1 MATNKEQ
8 GAPTGLKAKWAAFM
22 VWYESYS
29 GQRVVGIVYSAGA
42 SVVIVGALFKI
53 LHWPGAEIMLMAGMF
68 TEAAL
73 FLIGVLDKP
82 HPTYHW
88 EEVFPQ
94 TLPHNTNPEIL
105 EKYADRPRP
114 TLLGGVGS
122 GNAVAASAASV
133 PTLVEKDLE
142 ALKTQIGTLAK
153 TASQL
158 SELEKVA
165 VATNKLGEK
174 AEAAAEAA
182 GKYAVAAG
190 QLSEKSSAMNA
201 HYAAVAEQMAAAEAS
216 SKTYAQ
222 SVAEMAKKSAEVAT
236 KATELTS
243 IYDVQLT
250 AGKTAAKS
258 AQDFEAAQTKLAKQV
273 ADLNSVYG
281 NMLTAIA

>member
-1 MATNKEQ
+1 MATKNEQ
-8 GAPTGLKAKWAAFM
+8 SLFARFLA
-22 VWYESYS
+22 WYESYQ
-29 GQRVVGIVYSAGA
+29 GQRIVGWIYSLGA
-42 SVVIVGALFKI
+42 SVVIIGALGKI
-53 LHWPGAEIMLMAGMF
+53 MHTWWGSIMLPVGMGV
-68 TEAAL
+68 EAVL
-73 FLIGVLDKP
+73 FAIGCLDKP
-82 HPTYHW
+82 HMAYHW
-88 EEVFPQ
+88 EKVFPQ
-94 TLPHNTNPEIL
+94 TLGHNADPEVL
-105 EKYADRPRP
+105 QECANLPRP
-114 TLLGGVGS
+114 SLMGGVGG
-122 GNAVAASAASV
+122 GNAVAAAPAASV
-133 PTLVEKDLE
+133 PTLAEKDLE
-142 ALKTQIGTLAK
+142 ALKTQIATLAK

>member
-8 GAPTGLKAKWAAFM
+8 G
-22 VWYESYS
+22 VWDKFSTWYDSYN
-29 GQRVVGIVYSAGA
+29 GQRAVGMVYSLGA
-42 SVVIVGALFKI
+42 AVVIVGALFKI
-53 LHWPGAEIMLMAGMF
+53 LHWPGAEIMLMVGMF
-68 TEAAL
+68 TEAIL
-73 FLIGVLDKP
+73 FAIGCLDKP
-82 HPTYHW
+82 HPVYHW

-94 TLPHNTNPEIL
+94 TLGQATNPKIL
-105 EKYADRPRP
+105 EEYANRPRP
-114 TLLGGVGS
+114 TLLGGAGW
-122 GNAVAASAASV
+122 GSAAAPAAAV
-133 PTLVEKDLE
+133 PTLAEKDLE
-142 ALKTQIGTLAK
+142 TLKTQIGALAK

-182 GKYAVAAG
+182 GKYAVVAG
-190 QLSEKSSAMNA
+190 QLSEKSNVMNA
-201 HYAAVAEQMAAAEAS
+201 HYSAVAEQMAAAELS
-216 SKTYAQ
+216 SKAYAQ

-243 IYDVQLT
+243 IYDVQLNV
-250 AGKTAAKS
+250 GKTATKS
-258 AQDFEAAQTKLAKQV
+258 VQDFEAAQTKLAKQV